1 MCCHGSRSLI
11 TVFLS
16 SAKERIQVL
25 QRSLSSRRV
34 TLATAKSMFI
44 GTVPVQNAPPPP
56 PTFLELNTSKYSQQ
70 LAALSDTIAR
80 ARVGLIQELVEVF
93 DVVQVGGRP
102 AVGGMKGAKGEWS
115 IGGLILPVP
124 GDVRRKRHVPS
135 PPLGN
140 FLCSPLSFRISRPVY
155 KRCSDAHYPF
165 HQPVVVLP
173 RG

>member
-1 MCCHGSRSLI
+1 M
-11 TVFLS
+11 
-16 SAKERIQVL
+16 L

-124 GDVRRKRHVPS
+124 GDVRRKRHVP
-135 PPLGN
+135 PLWVTSCAH
-140 FLCSPLSFRISRPVY
+140 LCF
-155 KRCSDAHYPF
+155 
-165 HQPVVVLP
+165 
-173 RG
+173 